1 MAKKKEEQ
9 MYTIRQAA
17 EVTGASVTS
26 LRIWL
31 ANDEQR
37 KKRFPNAR
45 KESSPI
51 GEFWVIPESD
61 IQSYQNQGRGRPQKP
76 DSELKNKRRKSSA
89 KANSQ

>member
-1 MAKKKEEQ
+1 MVRKSEEKV
-9 MYTIRQAA
+9 YTIRQAA
-17 EVTGASVTS
+17 EITGASVTS

-31 ANDEQR
+31 ANDEVR

-61 IQSYQNQGRGRPQKP
+61 IQGFVKVERGRPRKP
-76 DSELKNKRRKSSA
+76 LSELKSKPRRKAQS
-89 KANSQ
+89 N

>member
-1 MAKKKEEQ
+1 MAGKREEK

-31 ANDEQR
+31 ANEEER
-37 KKRFPNAR
+37 AKRFPNAR

-51 GEFWVIPESD
+51 GDYWLIPESD
-61 IQSYQNQGRGRPQKP
+61 LNSYKNPGRGRP
-76 DSELKNKRRKSSA
+76 RK
-89 KANSQ
+89 KAADKSKSKG

>member
-1 MAKKKEEQ
+1 

-17 EVTGASVTS
+17 EITGASITS

-31 ANDEQR
+31 ANDEER

-51 GEFWVIPESD
+51 GEFCVIPESD
-61 IQSYQNQGRGRPQKP
+61 TQRFVKVDRDRPRKP
-76 DSELKNKRRKSSA
+76 LSELKSKPRRKTQIS
-89 KANSQ
+89 